1 VLAFTP
7 EVREI
12 QRWFA
17 ACHRLVVTD
26 AGVLWE
32 RYALPDEGGAG
43 DQDSRRLAA
52 LDFLL
57 AFKNTLALRG
67 RPAQDDELTNFHQG
81 QRKHR

>member
-1 VLAFTP
+1 MLAFTP

-12 QRWFA
+12 NRWFA

-43 DQDSRRLAA
+43 NQDSRLLAS

-57 AFKNTLALRG
+57 DLKNSLSLRG
-67 RPAQDDELTNFHQG
+67 QPAKDEELTKFHKG
-81 QRKHR
+81 RRR